1 MIDDHRGTSG
11 IVYYAYYVI
20 VIEEV
25 MLIYPL
31 IVYLF
36 RGWWGDGV
44 PIPMGNPGSLV
55 DIELLASRIRSHVL
69 SMYLKDQSLHLGS
82 SLSSVE
88 ILSLLIFKYIRRS
101 SDPIN
106 RDWLILSKGHAA
118 PTLYAALAE
127 SGFISFKELEKIH
140 DISSILQG
148 HPEISIPGVDMS
160 TGSLGQG
167 LSFGVG
173 LAMGIKIRGGSG
185 KVYVVMGDGEQD
197 EGEVWEAMTHA
208 AARKLDNLVV
218 VIDNNGFQ
226 LDGSTEDIKPKHYL
240 PYVWRVVGWKVLICD
255 GHSIASLD
263 RAISEA
269 LSSNMPTAIFA
280 KTIRGKGVV
289 EIENTKIQK
298 PGVDIVRRAILNA

>member
-1 MIDDHRGTSG
+1 
-11 IVYYAYYVI
+11 
-20 VIEEV
+20 
-25 MLIYPL
+25 
-31 IVYLF
+31 
-36 RGWWGDGV
+36 
-44 PIPMGNPGSLV
+44 MGNTRSLG
-55 DIELLASRIRSHVL
+55 DIELLASRIRNHVL
-69 SMYLKDQSLHLGS
+69 NMHLHDQTLHLGS

-88 ILSLLIFKYIRRS
+88 ILAILMFKYLRRS

-127 SGFISFKELEKIH
+127 SGLISIKELEKIH

-148 HPEISIPGVDMS
+148 HPEISVPGVDMS

-173 LAMGIKIRGGSG
+173 IATGIKVRSGRGR
-185 KVYVVMGDGEQD
+185 VYVVMGDGEQD
-197 EGEVWEAMTHA
+197 EGEVWEAITHA
-208 AARKLDNLVV
+208 ATRKLDNLVV
-218 VIDNNGFQ
+218 IVDNNGFQ

-240 PYVWRVVGWKVLICD
+240 PYVWRIVGWKVIMCD

-263 RAISEA
+263 RAINEA

-298 PGVDIVRRAILNA
+298 PGVDSVKRAILNA

>member
-1 MIDDHRGTSG
+1 MAGSRGLG
-11 IVYYAYYVI
+11 DL
-20 VIEEV
+20 E
-25 MLIYPL
+25 LI
-31 IVYLF
+31 
-36 RGWWGDGV
+36 
-44 PIPMGNPGSLV
+44 
-55 DIELLASRIRSHVL
+55 ASRIRNHIL
-69 SMYLKDQSLHLGS
+69 NMYLRDQSLHLGS

-88 ILSLLIFKYIRRS
+88 ILAVLMFKYLRRAG
-101 SDPIN
+101 DPIN

-118 PTLYAALAE
+118 PALYAALAE
-127 SGFISFKELEKIH
+127 AGLIPVKELEKIH
-140 DISSILQG
+140 DITSMLQG
-148 HPEISIPGVDMS
+148 HPEVGIPGVDMS

-173 LAMGIKIRGGSG
+173 VAMGIKIRGGSG
-185 KVYVVMGDGEQD
+185 RVYVVMGDGEQD

-218 VIDNNGFQ
+218 IVDNNGFQ

-240 PYVWRVVGWKVLICD
+240 PYVWRIVGWKVIMCD

-280 KTIRGKGVV
+280 RTVRGKGVA

-298 PGVDIVRRAILNA
+298 PGVDIVKRAILNA